1 MFIRQFI
8 VCFLGAMAGVI
19 LARVLGVEGK
29 GAYALVLLVPK
40 MAVTLGNLGIRGANI
55 YFLGKK
61 EKEERNII
69 ANSLFLAFIIGLFII
84 FIIFIIFSPL
94 RENFFSGVPQNYLY
108 FGIFSIPFLLL
119 SSYFNGVIIAK
130 DLIKKLVVKDV
141 VINVIS
147 LLLLG
152 LTVWYFKLGLIAA
165 LVVWFIILVVD
176 AFINFVFVNQASR
189 KIKWRFSVPVFKESI
204 VYGLKIYLGNLVQ
217 FLNYRLDMFLVSFF
231 MGVRFVGFYSIA
243 VSLAEL
249 IWYFPD
255 SFATMLFPRV
265 SSSSEK
271 ENNRFTPLV
280 TRNVALLLLIEIL
293 FILVTGRFVVWLLY
307 GEGFFPSLRPFYFL
321 LPGVLIL
328 GFGKILSADLAG
340 RGKPVIN
347 AYISIVAL
355 FINISLNIYLIPKM
369 GMSGAALASTI
380 SYTVTGILTII
391 YFIKLTGCKLSKILF
406 VQKEDFA
413 YYRDFIN
420 KKLLKRGIKEL

>member
-69 ANSLFLAFIIGLFII
+69 ANSLFLAFIIGL

>member
-1 MFIRQFI
+1 
-8 VCFLGAMAGVI
+8 
-19 LARVLGVEGK
+19 
-29 GAYALVLLVPK
+29 
-40 MAVTLGNLGIRGANI
+40 
-55 YFLGKK
+55 
-61 EKEERNII
+61 
-69 ANSLFLAFIIGLFII
+69 
-84 FIIFIIFSPL
+84 L

>member
-69 ANSLFLAFIIGLFII
+69 ANSLFLAFIIGL
-84 FIIFIIFSPL
+84 FIIFSPL

>member
-8 VCFLGAMAGVI
+8 VCFLGAMAGGI
-19 LARVLGVEGK
+19 LARVFGVEGK
-29 GAYALVLLVPK
+29 GGYALVLLVPK